1 MTHALRYLA
10 ADTAASRNVITAA
23 LRPGAIVRVS
33 DAPIGVPI
41 EADEAEGFRRFVR
54 VLRVERS
61 RRAIVSLT
69 VDWYGVPRTVAGH
82 HVGIV
87 GAMVAA

>member
-1 MTHALRYLA
+1 MTPALRYLVPY
-10 ADTAASRNVITAA
+10 DGASRRVLADG
-23 LRPGAIVRVS
+23 LRPGSIVCVS
-33 DAPIGVPI
+33 DAPDGAPWD
-41 EADEAEGFRRFVR
+41 ARHHRFVR
-54 VLRVERS
+54 VLRVERVGG
-61 RRAIVSLT
+61 RLVSLT

>member
-10 ADTAASRNVITAA
+10 ADTTASRNAITAA

-41 EADEAEGFRRFVR
+41 EADVAEGFRRFVR
-54 VLRVERS
+54 VLSVERAGG
-61 RRAIVSLT
+61 RLVSLT

>member
-1 MTHALRYLA
+1 MMTALRYLVPY
-10 ADTAASRNVITAA
+10 DGASRRVLTDG
-23 LRPGAIVRVS
+23 LRPGSIVCVS
-33 DAPIGVPI
+33 DAPDGAPWDV
-41 EADEAEGFRRFVR
+41 RHHRFVR
-54 VLRVERS
+54 VLRVERVGT
-61 RRAIVSLT
+61 RLVSLT

>member
-1 MTHALRYLA
+1 M
-10 ADTAASRNVITAA
+10 
-23 LRPGAIVRVS
+23 
-33 DAPIGVPI
+33 
-41 EADEAEGFRRFVR
+41 R
-54 VLRVERS
+54 VLCVERS

>member
-1 MTHALRYLA
+1 MTPALRYLVPY
-10 ADTAASRNVITAA
+10 DGASRRVLADG
-23 LRPGAIVRVS
+23 LRPGSIVCVS
-33 DAPIGVPI
+33 DAPDGVPW
-41 EADEAEGFRRFVR
+41 DDRNHRFVR